1 MFNYMSNVLRGLTVL
16 KTRPWKHKLP
26 HAARAKARARPPV
39 RPPARPPERPPA
51 RTLNHEESFSLMH
64 RSLPRLVTNAKL
76 IEGCSVSMCS
86 NDLNFAKSTPQCLEL
101 AKPKHATLC
110 GRGCDVWYNV
120 CCTGKC
126 GSPERAL
133 TGKTFLLKM
142 SCPSA

>member
-1 MFNYMSNVLRGLTVL
+1 MD
-16 KTRPWKHKLP
+16 
-26 HAARAKARARPPV
+26 
-39 RPPARPPERPPA
+39 
-51 RTLNHEESFSLMH
+51 

-133 TGKTFLLKM
+133 TGKTLLLKM
-142 SCPSA
+142 SCPPRISVRRRMRCFVPACVALLKGFLLGNSARVPAMIRSSRILAIFFCLFRFVGTKSGSSQF